1 MRKIRTLLLAAF
13 FVALSTSVFAEEAV
27 VTFVS
32 GKVEVQRNGKWV
44 ALQKGD
50 SVKKSETISTGFQSE
65 VKLKVMDSVMYLGPV
80 TRVTLEE
87 LSSNGKQDNVNVYL
101 KTGTARSQVNHT
113 DNKRVNYQVHTAVAV
128 ASCRGTD
135 WTMDDSNNVFC
146 LDGTVAVSSYDIEN
160 PPEMDLGDEDEDED
174 EEEEDVDEADA
185 ESQDGEAGE
194 ENVGEESG
202 ESDDKEADKSS
213 GDVKEDSGKSA
224 GEDNK
229 DSGTEKSGDAGS
241 AGGAASGSNG
251 ESEKSNSNSNKNS
264 NSNRNSN
271 DNKNQNSNKSNKKRD
286 TPTSKEGVLVK
297 ANQGVKV
304 NNSSEVSAPVNNVE
318 KTASEITSA
327 VSTQS
332 DKEAVATTSAPKSSA
347 EAKETTSDTNPA
359 QSDAAKREELKKTGS
374 VEIEM
379 KLPE

>member
-13 FVALSTSVFAEEAV
+13 FVVLSTSVFAEEAV

-160 PPEMDLGDEDEDED
+160 PPEMDLGDEDEDE
-174 EEEEDVDEADA
+174 EEEDVDEADA

-224 GEDNK
+224 GEGNK

-241 AGGAASGSNG
+241 AGEAASGSNG
-251 ESEKSNSNSNKNS
+251 EAEKSNSNKNS
-264 NSNRNSN
+264 NSKRNSN
-271 DNKNQNSNKSNKKRD
+271 DNKNQNSNKSSKKRD

-347 EAKETTSDTNPA
+347 EAKETSSDTNPA